1 MKTAAAILVV
11 LLSPFLLL
19 AQQIKRTTVDTKME
33 QVTVFTKGAQ
43 VKRTGKQT
51 ISTGKQEIVFTGI
64 STDIEKQS
72 VQVKADGKLIILS
85 VRVQRDY
92 LKEQEVREE
101 IKQLQDKLQILND
114 KISITG
120 KTLDVFK
127 QEETMLIKNQQ
138 IAGSTVTLKPEEL
151 RQSLDFQRQR
161 LTEVLKQQLQLQK
174 DIDELQKERTKINQQ
189 LNEMN
194 RKFDLSTN
202 EIVLLADVKE
212 TAAVPFEITYLVQKA
227 GWYPTYNIRV
237 KDVASNLQLEM
248 NANVYQTSGENWN
261 NIKLLLSTG
270 NPNENNSKPLI
281 NPWFISY
288 TDAQMSNYMK
298 QWYIGGSD
306 QMLMGRVTDDKGV
319 PLPNASVV
327 VKGTNQAVIT
337 DANGFY
343 RVKTNGVGQTLAIS
357 SIGYE
362 SYEFAAGRSFVNVS
376 LKPAMN
382 NLQEVVVVGYGSTD
396 GYLAGSAPGV
406 QIRGTSSVK
415 KETKSMPLQVITTF
429 QPITTQY
436 EIQEIATVNNDGKIN
451 TISINEKG
459 INAYYEYYTAP
470 KLDEAAYLTAKLIN
484 WQDLNLIPG
493 ETNLFFEGTF
503 LGKSYLDLSTDSD
516 TLSLSL
522 GVDKGIT
529 VKRTLLKEFSNKKF
543 LGSNRTDTKQYEI
556 VIRNNKN
563 IPVNMIVEDQFPIS
577 TLKEIEVDD
586 IKYEGAKLN
595 DETKIITWTHTIDA
609 KQSKKME
616 LRYSVKYPKEKK
628 LQLD

>member
-1 MKTAAAILVV
+1 MKTAAVFLSL
-11 LLSPFLLL
+11 LLSPFLVI
-19 AQQIKRTTVDTKME
+19 AQQVKRTTIETKME

-43 VKRTGKQT
+43 VKRTGKQS
-51 ISTGKQEIVFTGI
+51 IQTGKQEIVFTGI

-114 KISITG
+114 KINITG

-161 LTEVLKQQLQLQK
+161 LTEVLKQQIQLQK
-174 DIDELQKERTKINQQ
+174 DIEELQKERTKINQQ

-212 TAAVPFEITYLVQKA
+212 TATVPFEITYLVQKA

-237 KDVASNLQLEM
+237 KDVTSNLQLEM

-261 NIKLLLSTG
+261 NIKLVLSTG

-288 TDAQMSNYMK
+288 TNAQVRNYMK
-298 QWYIGGSD
+298 QWTIGGND
-306 QMLMGRVTDDKGV
+306 QLLMGRVTDNNGAPV
-319 PLPNASVV
+319 TGASVNI
-327 VKGTNQAVIT
+327 KGTTQGTTT

-343 RVKTNGVGQTLAIS
+343 RLNSSAAAQTLLIS
-357 SIGYE
+357 SVGFE
-362 SYEFAAGRSFVNVS
+362 QFEFISNKGFANVA
-376 LKPAMN
+376 LKPIVN
-382 NLQEVVVVGYGSTD
+382 ELQEVVVVGYGSSE
-396 GYLAGSAPGV
+396 LAGSVSGV
-406 QIRGTSSVK
+406 QVRGNSSMK
-415 KETKSMPLQVITTF
+415 KETKSIPLQVVTTF

-451 TISINEKG
+451 TISINEKS
-459 INAYYEYYTAP
+459 IEAYYEYYTAP

-484 WQDLNLIPG
+484 WQELNLIPG
-493 ETNLFFEGTF
+493 ETNLFYEGTF

-529 VKRTLLKEFSNKKF
+529 VKRTLLKDFSNKKF
-543 LGSNRTDTKQYEI
+543 LGSNRTDTRQYEI
-556 VIRNNKN
+556 VVRNNKN
-563 IPVNMIVEDQFPIS
+563 VPVNIIVEDQFPIS

-586 IKYEGAKLN
+586 LKYEGAKLN
-595 DETKIITWTHTIDA
+595 DETKVITWSYAIDP
-609 KQSKKME
+609 KQSRKME
-616 LRYSVKYPKEKK
+616 MKYSVKYPKEKK
-628 LQLD
+628 LQLE

>member
-1 MKTAAAILVV
+1 MKTAAVFLSL
-11 LLSPFLLL
+11 LLSPFLVI
-19 AQQIKRTTVDTKME
+19 AQQVKRTTIETKME

-43 VKRTGKQT
+43 VKRTGKQS
-51 ISTGKQEIVFTGI
+51 IQTGKQEIVFTGI

-114 KISITG
+114 KINITG
-120 KTLDVFK
+120 KTLEVFK

-161 LTEVLKQQLQLQK
+161 LTEVLKQQIQLQK
-174 DIDELQKERTKINQQ
+174 DIEELQKERTKINQQ

-212 TAAVPFEITYLVQKA
+212 TATVPFEITYLVQKA

-237 KDVASNLQLEM
+237 KDVTSNLQLEM

-261 NIKLLLSTG
+261 NIKLVLSTG

-288 TDAQMSNYMK
+288 TNAQVRNYMK
-298 QWYIGGSD
+298 QWTIGGND
-306 QMLMGRVTDDKGV
+306 QLLMGRVTDNNGAPV
-319 PLPNASVV
+319 TGASVNI
-327 VKGTNQAVIT
+327 KGTTQGTTT

-343 RVKTNGVGQTLAIS
+343 RLNSNAAVQTLLIS
-357 SIGYE
+357 SVGFE
-362 SYEFAAGRSFVNVS
+362 QFEFISNKGFANVA
-376 LKPAMN
+376 LKPIVN
-382 NLQEVVVVGYGSTD
+382 ELQEVVVVGYGSSE
-396 GYLAGSAPGV
+396 LAGSVSGV
-406 QIRGTSSVK
+406 QVRGNSSMK
-415 KETKSMPLQVITTF
+415 KETKSIPLQVVTTF

-451 TISINEKG
+451 TISINEKS
-459 INAYYEYYTAP
+459 IEAYYEYYTAP

-484 WQDLNLIPG
+484 WQELDLIPG
-493 ETNLFFEGTF
+493 ETNLFYEGTF

-529 VKRTLLKEFSNKKF
+529 VKRTLLKDFNNKKF
-543 LGSNRTDTKQYEI
+543 LGSNRTDTRQYEI
-556 VIRNNKN
+556 VVRNNKN
-563 IPVNMIVEDQFPIS
+563 VPVNIIVEDQFPIS

-586 IKYEGAKLN
+586 LKYEGAKLN
-595 DETKIITWTHTIDA
+595 DETKVITWSYAIDP
-609 KQSKKME
+609 KQSRKME
-616 LRYSVKYPKEKK
+616 MKYSVKYPKEKK

>member
-1 MKTAAAILVV
+1 MKAAAAV
-11 LLSPFLLL
+11 FLLL
-19 AQQIKRTTVDTKME
+19 LVPFLSKTQQVKRTTVDTKME

-43 VKRTGKQT
+43 IKRTGKQ
-51 ISTGKQEIVFTGI
+51 SLVAGKQEIVFTGI

-101 IKQLQDKLQILND
+101 IKQLQDKLQTLND
-114 KISITG
+114 KINITG

-151 RQSLDFQRQR
+151 RQALDFQRQR

-174 DIDELQKERTKINQQ
+174 EINELQKESAKINQQ

-212 TAAVPFEITYLVQKA
+212 TAAVPFEITYHVQKA

-261 NIKLLLSTG
+261 NIKLVLSTG
-270 NPNENNSKPLI
+270 NPNENNSKLLI
-281 NPWFISY
+281 NPWLISY
-288 TDAQMSNYMK
+288 TNPQVNSYLK
-298 QWYIGGSD
+298 QWTIGGND
-306 QMLMGRVTDDKGV
+306 QLLMGRVTDNNGAPV
-319 PLPNASVV
+319 TGASVFI
-327 VKGTNQAVIT
+327 KGTAQGTTT

-343 RVKTNGVGQTLAIS
+343 RLNSNAAIQTLLIS
-357 SIGYE
+357 SVGFE
-362 SYEFAAGRSFVNVS
+362 QYEFTGGKGFANVA
-376 LKPAMN
+376 LKPIVNA
-382 NLQEVVVVGYGSTD
+382 LQEVVVTGYGIENQLQ
-396 GYLAGSAPGV
+396 GRVAGV
-406 QIRGTSSVK
+406 QIRGTSSL
-415 KETKSMPLQVITTF
+415 KENKSIPLQIITTF

-451 TISINEKG
+451 TISINEKS
-459 INAYYEYYTAP
+459 IEAYYEYYTAP
-470 KLDEAAYLTAKLIN
+470 KLDEATYLTAKLIN
-484 WQDLNLIPG
+484 WQELHLIPG
-493 ETNLFFEGTF
+493 ETNLFYEGTF
-503 LGKSYLDLSTDSD
+503 LGKSYLDLATDSD

-529 VKRTLLKEFSNKKF
+529 VKRILLKDFSNKKF
-543 LGSNRTDTKQYEI
+543 LGSNRTDTRQYEI
-556 VIRNNKN
+556 VLRNNKHV
-563 IPVNMIVEDQFPIS
+563 PVNIIVEDQFPIS
-577 TLKEIEVDD
+577 MLKEIEVDD
-586 IKYEGAKLN
+586 LKYDGAKLN
-595 DETKIITWTHTIDA
+595 DETKVITWSFTIDP

-616 LRYSVKYPKEKK
+616 MKYSVKYPKEKK

>member
-1 MKTAAAILVV
+1 MKTAAAILAI
-11 LLSPFLLL
+11 LFSPFLLL
-19 AQQIKRTTVDTKME
+19 AQQVKRTTIDTKMD

-43 VKRTGKQT
+43 VKRTGKQS
-51 ISTGKQEIVFTGI
+51 IQTGKQEIVFTGI

-101 IKQLQDKLQILND
+101 IKQLQEKFNNLND
-114 KISITG
+114 KISITS

-151 RQSLDFQRQR
+151 RQALDFQRQR
-161 LTEVLKQQLQLQK
+161 LSEVLKQQLA
-174 DIDELQKERTKINQQ
+174 LQKEIEELNKERNKLNNQ
-189 LNEMN
+189 LAEMN

-202 EIVLLADVKE
+202 EIVVLADVKE
-212 TAAVPFEITYLVQKA
+212 TATVPFEITYLVQKA
-227 GWYPTYNIRV
+227 GWYPTYNVRV
-237 KDVASNLQLEM
+237 KDVVSNLQLEM

-261 NIKLLLSTG
+261 NIKLVLSTG

-288 TDAQMSNYMK
+288 VDAQMSNYMK
-298 QWYIGGSD
+298 QWTIGGSD

-319 PLPNASVV
+319 PVLGASIII
-327 VKGTNQAVIT
+327 KGTTQGTTT

-343 RVKTNGVGQTLAIS
+343 RIKASSTTQTLTVS
-357 SIGYE
+357 SVGFE
-362 SYEFAAGRSFVNVS
+362 QYEFAAGRSFVNVA
-376 LKPAMN
+376 LKPAAN
-382 NLQEVVVVGYGSTD
+382 HLNEVVVVGYGSTND
-396 GYLAGSAPGV
+396 LAGALPGIQV
-406 QIRGTSSVK
+406 RGAASMK
-415 KETKSMPLQVITTF
+415 KEAKSMPLQIITTF

-451 TISINEKG
+451 TISINEKS

-522 GVDKGIT
+522 GVDKGIA
-529 VKRTLLKEFSNKKF
+529 VKRTLLKEFSNKKL

-563 IPVNMIVEDQFPIS
+563 APVNIIVEDQFPIS

-586 IKYEGAKLN
+586 LKHEGGKLN
-595 DETKIITWTHTIDA
+595 DETNIVTWTYTIDA
-609 KQSKKME
+609 KQAKKME
-616 LRYSVKYPKEKK
+616 LKYSVKYPKEKK

>member
-1 MKTAAAILVV
+1 MKTKWLQ
-11 LLSPFLLL
+11 FLLYFL
-19 AQQIKRTTVDTKME
+19 PITLVAQSVKRVPVETKME

-43 VKRTGKQT
+43 VKRTGKQM

-101 IKQLQDKLQILND
+101 IKQLQEKVSALND

-151 RQSLDFQRQR
+151 RQALDFQRQR
-161 LTEVLKQQLQLQK
+161 LTEVLKQQLA
-174 DIDELQKERTKINQQ
+174 LQKEMEELNKDRNKLNNQ
-189 LNEMN
+189 LAEMN

-202 EIVLLADVKE
+202 EIVVLADVKE
-212 TAAVPFEITYLVQKA
+212 TATVPFEITYLVQKA

-261 NIKLLLSTG
+261 NIKLVLSTG

-288 TDAQMSNYMK
+288 TNQQVNNYMK
-298 QWYIGGSD
+298 QWMIGGSD
-306 QMLMGRVTDDKGV
+306 KMLMGRVTDDKGAPV
-319 PLPNASVV
+319 SSASVV
-327 VKGTNQAVIT
+327 IKGTTQGTTT

-343 RVKTNGVGQTLAIS
+343 RLNSNAAVQTLLIS
-357 SIGYE
+357 SVGFE
-362 SYEFAAGRSFVNVS
+362 QYEFAGGKGFANVS
-376 LKPAMN
+376 LTPIN
-382 NLQEVVVVGYGSTD
+382 SSLSEVVVIGYGASD
-396 GYLAGSAPGV
+396 GYVAGSAPGLA
-406 QIRGTSSVK
+406 K
-415 KETKSMPLQVITTF
+415 KEAKSKSNSIPLQVLTTF

-459 INAYYEYYTAP
+459 IDAYYEYYTAP

-493 ETNLFFEGTF
+493 ETNLFYEGTF

-529 VKRTLLKEFSNKKF
+529 VKRTVLKEFSNKKF
-543 LGSNRTDTKQYEI
+543 LGSNRTDTKQFEI
-556 VIRNNKN
+556 VVRNNKN
-563 IPVNMIVEDQFPIS
+563 VPVNIIVEDVFPIS

-586 IKYEGAKLN
+586 LKYDGGKLN
-595 DETKIITWTHTIDA
+595 DETKIVTWSYTIDP
-609 KQSKKME
+609 KQTKKME

>member
-1 MKTAAAILVV
+1 MKTTAAILV
-11 LLSPFLLL
+11 LLLAPFLLL
-19 AQQIKRTTVDTKME
+19 AQQVKRTTVDTKME
-33 QVTVFTKGAQ
+33 QVTLFTKGAQ
-43 VKRTGKQT
+43 VKRTGKQS
-51 ISTGKQEIVFTGI
+51 IQTGKQEIVFTGI

-101 IKQLQDKLQILND
+101 IKQLQEKFNNLND
-114 KISITG
+114 KISITS

-138 IAGSTVTLKPEEL
+138 IAGTTVTLKPEEL
-151 RQSLDFQRQR
+151 RQALDFQRQR
-161 LTEVLKQQLQLQK
+161 LTEALKQQLA
-174 DIDELQKERTKINQQ
+174 LQKEIEELNKERNKLNNQ
-189 LNEMN
+189 LAEMN

-202 EIVLLADVKE
+202 EIVVLADVKE
-212 TAAVPFEITYLVQKA
+212 TATVPFEITYLVQKA

-237 KDVASNLQLEM
+237 KDVVSNLQLEM

-261 NIKLLLSTG
+261 NIKLVLSTG

-288 TDAQMSNYMK
+288 SNTQVSNYLK
-298 QWYIGGSD
+298 QWTIGGND
-306 QMLMGRVTDDKGV
+306 QLLMGRVTDNNGA
-319 PLPNASVV
+319 PLIGASVII
-327 VKGTNQAVIT
+327 KGTAQGTIT

-343 RVKTNGVGQTLAIS
+343 RLKSTAAAQTLLIS
-357 SIGYE
+357 SIGFE
-362 SYEFAAGRSFVNVS
+362 QYEFSSGKGFANVALTPMSTS
-376 LKPAMN
+376 LS
-382 NLQEVVVVGYGSTD
+382 EVVVVGYGSTD
-396 GYLAGSAPGV
+396 DYLAGSAPGV
-406 QIRGTSSVK
+406 QVRGNTSMK
-415 KETKSMPLQVITTF
+415 KEAKSIPLQVLTTF

-436 EIQEIATVNNDGKIN
+436 EIQEIATVNNDGKVN
-451 TISINEKG
+451 TISINEKS
-459 INAYYEYYTAP
+459 IDAYYEYYTAP

-484 WQDLNLIPG
+484 WQELNLIPG

-503 LGKSYLDLSTDSD
+503 LGKSYLDLLTDSD

-522 GVDKGIT
+522 GVDKGIA

-543 LGSNRTDTKQYEI
+543 LGGNRTDTKQFEMT
-556 VIRNNKN
+556 VRNNKN
-563 IPVNMIVEDQFPIS
+563 VPVNIIVEDHFPIS

-586 IKYEGAKLN
+586 LKHDGGKLN
-595 DETKIITWTHTIDA
+595 DETKIVTWTYTIDP

-616 LRYSVKYPKEKK
+616 MKFSIKYPKEKK

>member
-11 LLSPFLLL
+11 FLSPFFLI
-19 AQQIKRTTVDTKME
+19 AQQVKRTTVDTKME
-33 QVTVFTKGAQ
+33 QVTVFTKAAQ
-43 VKRTGKQT
+43 VKRTGKQ
-51 ISTGKQEIVFTGI
+51 SLVAGKQEIVFTGI

-114 KISITG
+114 KINITA
-120 KTLDVFK
+120 KTQDVFK

-151 RQSLDFQRQR
+151 RLSLDFQRQR

-261 NIKLLLSTG
+261 NIKLVLSTG

-281 NPWFISY
+281 NPWLISY
-288 TDAQMSNYMK
+288 TNPQVNNYLK
-298 QWYIGGSD
+298 QWTISGND
-306 QMLMGRVTDDKGV
+306 QLLMGRVTDNTGAPV
-319 PLPNASVV
+319 TGASVII
-327 VKGTNQAVIT
+327 KGTTQGTTT

-343 RVKTNGVGQTLAIS
+343 RLNSNASSQTLLIS
-357 SIGYE
+357 SAGFE
-362 SYEFAAGRSFVNVS
+362 QYEFTGGKGFANVA
-376 LKPAMN
+376 LKPVVN
-382 NLQEVVVVGYGSTD
+382 ELQEVVVTGYGIENQLQ
-396 GYLAGSAPGV
+396 GRVAGV
-406 QIRGTSSVK
+406 QIRGNSSMK
-415 KETKSMPLQVITTF
+415 KETKSIPLQVVTTF

-451 TISINEKG
+451 TISINEKS
-459 INAYYEYYTAP
+459 IEAYYEHYTAP
-470 KLDEAAYLTAKLIN
+470 KLDEATYLTAKLIN
-484 WQDLNLIPG
+484 WQELYLIPG
-493 ETNLFFEGTF
+493 ETNLFYEGTF

-529 VKRTLLKEFSNKKF
+529 VKRTLLKDFSNKKF
-543 LGSNRTDTKQYEI
+543 LGSNRTDTRQYEI
-556 VIRNNKN
+556 VLRNNKHV
-563 IPVNMIVEDQFPIS
+563 PVNLIVEDQFPIS
-577 TLKEIEVDD
+577 MLKEIEVDD
-586 IKYEGAKLN
+586 LKYDGAKLN
-595 DETKIITWTHTIDA
+595 DETKVITWSYTIDP

-616 LRYSVKYPKEKK
+616 MKYSVKYPKEKK

>member
-1 MKTAAAILVV
+1 MKTAAVFLSL
-11 LLSPFLLL
+11 LLSPFLVI
-19 AQQIKRTTVDTKME
+19 AQQVKRTTIETKME

-43 VKRTGKQT
+43 VKRTGKQS
-51 ISTGKQEIVFTGI
+51 IQTGKQEIVFTGI

-114 KISITG
+114 KINITG

-174 DIDELQKERTKINQQ
+174 DIEELQKERTKINQQ

-212 TAAVPFEITYLVQKA
+212 TATVPFEITYLVQKA

-237 KDVASNLQLEM
+237 KDVTSNLQLEM

-261 NIKLLLSTG
+261 NIKLVLSTG

-288 TDAQMSNYMK
+288 TNAQVRNYMK
-298 QWYIGGSD
+298 QWTIGGND
-306 QMLMGRVTDDKGV
+306 QLLMGRVTDNNGAPV
-319 PLPNASVV
+319 TGASVNI
-327 VKGTNQAVIT
+327 KGTTQGTTT

-343 RVKTNGVGQTLAIS
+343 RLNSSAAAQTLLIS
-357 SIGYE
+357 SVGFE
-362 SYEFAAGRSFVNVS
+362 QFEFISNKGFANVA
-376 LKPAMN
+376 LKPIVN
-382 NLQEVVVVGYGSTD
+382 ELQEVVVVGYGSSE
-396 GYLAGSAPGV
+396 LAGSVSGV
-406 QIRGTSSVK
+406 QVRGNSSMK
-415 KETKSMPLQVITTF
+415 KETKSIPLQVVTTF

-451 TISINEKG
+451 TISINEKS
-459 INAYYEYYTAP
+459 IEAYYEYYTAP

-484 WQDLNLIPG
+484 WQELNLIPG
-493 ETNLFFEGTF
+493 ETNLFYEGTF

-529 VKRTLLKEFSNKKF
+529 VKRTLLKDFSNKKF
-543 LGSNRTDTKQYEI
+543 LGSNRTDTRQYEI
-556 VIRNNKN
+556 VVRNNKN
-563 IPVNMIVEDQFPIS
+563 VPVNIIVEDQFPIS

-586 IKYEGAKLN
+586 LKYEGAKLN
-595 DETKIITWTHTIDA
+595 DETKVITWSYAIDP
-609 KQSKKME
+609 KQSRKME
-616 LRYSVKYPKEKK
+616 MKYSVKYPKEKK